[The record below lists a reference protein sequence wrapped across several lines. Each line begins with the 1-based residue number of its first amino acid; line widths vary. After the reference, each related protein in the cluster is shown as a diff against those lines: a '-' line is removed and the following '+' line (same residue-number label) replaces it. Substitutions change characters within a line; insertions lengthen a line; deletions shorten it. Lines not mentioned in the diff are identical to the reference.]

1 MGGERP
7 LRIWSEMMVSNVRL
21 FRRLAMGIA
30 ALVLSCAAVQPA
42 AASSI
47 VPSYIYGIADD
58 NQIWQINPIPG
69 QQSFESTY
77 NTGLTGQSN
86 AVAFDRGRD
95 QLLFLDVSN
104 NLYLWNKPLGGSPA
118 AFQQITTSGSLG
130 ISSSLVYNASYY
142 NDGFWFFKEGTNQL
156 VKASLTYSGTA
167 VGTVPTFSGTTPY
180 TVAGAPNDVNNGF
193 GDIAIN
199 VNTGILYAA
208 TSSGLF
214 YSVDLSDPSSTYTQI
229 KGLGGNISL
238 QLSFN
243 EDYSILYG
251 HNYASGAWYTVDL
264 ATGNLTDLG
273 YTTIVPGTSA
283 GFRDLGGASAVDV
296 TPSSVPEID
305 PGSFASAFALLAG
318 ALAWL
323 ERRRLSAIA
332 AS

>member
-1 MGGERP
+1 
-7 LRIWSEMMVSNVRL
+7 MVNASVSRRMSL
-21 FRRLAMGIA
+21 AVVASLLLLSAAFR
-30 ALVLSCAAVQPA
+30 PA
-42 AASSI
+42 AANPI

-142 NDGFWFFKEGTNQL
+142 NDGFWFFKEATNDL
-156 VKASLTYSGTA
+156 VKASLSYSGTTP
-167 VGTVPTFSGTTPY
+167 GTVPTFSGTTSY
-180 TVAGAPNDVNNGF
+180 TLTGPTPASGNGF

-199 VNTGILYAA
+199 ANTGILYAA
-208 TSSGLF
+208 TSTGYF
-214 YSVDLSDPSSTYTQI
+214 YSVDLSNPTTTYNEI
-229 KGLGGNISL
+229 KGVGGNISL
-238 QLSFN
+238 QLAFN
-243 EDYSILYG
+243 QDFSILYG
-251 HNYASGAWYTVDL
+251 HNYGSGAWYTVDV
-264 ATGNLTDLG
+264 ATGNLTDLN

-283 GFRDLGGASAVDV
+283 GFRDLGGASAIDV
-296 TPSSVPEID
+296 TPVPEITL
-305 PGSFASAFALLAG
+305 GSFG
-318 ALAWL
+318 
-323 ERRRLSAIA
+323 SAIA
-332 AS
+332 LLLGSLGWFERRHLRRLTR

>member
-1 MGGERP
+1 M
-7 LRIWSEMMVSNVRL
+7 LVSVCL
-21 FRRLAMGIA
+21 LRRLSLVIA
-30 ALVLSCAAVQPA
+30 AVLLCCAVVRPA
-42 AASSI
+42 AATSI

-77 NTGLTGQSN
+77 NTGLSGQSN

-104 NLYLWNKPLGGSPA
+104 NLYLWNKPLGGSPS

-142 NDGFWFFKEGTNQL
+142 NDGFWFFKEATNEL
-156 VKASLTYSGTA
+156 VKASLSYSGTA
-167 VGTVPTFSGTTPY
+167 VGTVPTFSGTTSY
-180 TVAGAPNDVNNGF
+180 TLTGPTPASDNGF

-199 VNTGILYAA
+199 RNTGMLYAA
-208 TSSGLF
+208 TSTGYF
-214 YSVDLSDPSSTYTQI
+214 YSVDLSDPTSTYTQI
-229 KGLGGNISL
+229 KGLAGNISL

-251 HNYASGAWYTVDL
+251 HNYSSGAWYTVDVT
-264 ATGNLTDLG
+264 TGNLTDLN

-283 GFRDLGGASAVDV
+283 GFRDLGGASAIDV
-296 TPSSVPEID
+296 TPVPEID
-305 PGSFASAFALLAG
+305 PSSFGSAIAMLLGAFGL
-318 ALAWL
+318 L
-323 ERRRLSAIA
+323 ERRSQRRLTCLSHG
-332 AS
+332 